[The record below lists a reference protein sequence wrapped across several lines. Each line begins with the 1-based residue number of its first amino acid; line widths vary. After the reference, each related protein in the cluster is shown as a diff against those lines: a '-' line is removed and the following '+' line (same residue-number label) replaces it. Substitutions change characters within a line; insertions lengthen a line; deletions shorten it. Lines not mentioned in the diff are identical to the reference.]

1 MALTIRDIARMSGV
15 SKSTVSRY
23 LNNDSVSEETA
34 KKIKEVIDETGY
46 EMNNNARRLKSQ
58 KNNSIGIYVKG
69 IQSTGV
75 SRSLNTLSNE
85 LKKNAYDPFIMIG
98 NNSDTEEDEIRDI
111 LFLKQQ
117 RVSGVIYGT
126 DRLTPNIEKTLSELK
141 VPIVLIGQKSSTL
154 PYCIL
159 DNHFAG
165 EILGEYLVSLG
176 HNRLLFIAPTTKDI
190 EVGNNRIQGVL
201 AKFGQSDIN
210 FEYKKIYAN
219 DYSFEAAYSVGQEVL
234 KYKPSIVIGT
244 TDRAALGILHFL
256 TENNIDVPNVTSLA
270 GFGNY
275 DFSKIVS
282 PPLTTIEFD
291 YETLAENT
299 ITLLLSKVEEKELQD
314 KNPSRVPIELM
325 VRESVSAPKKFE
337 I

>member
-154 PYCIL
+154 PYCI
-159 DNHFAG
+159 
-165 EILGEYLVSLG
+165 
-176 HNRLLFIAPTTKDI
+176 
-190 EVGNNRIQGVL
+190 
-201 AKFGQSDIN
+201 
-210 FEYKKIYAN
+210 
-219 DYSFEAAYSVGQEVL
+219 
-234 KYKPSIVIGT
+234 
-244 TDRAALGILHFL
+244 
-256 TENNIDVPNVTSLA
+256 
-270 GFGNY
+270 
-275 DFSKIVS
+275 
-282 PPLTTIEFD
+282 
-291 YETLAENT
+291 
-299 ITLLLSKVEEKELQD
+299 
-314 KNPSRVPIELM
+314 
-325 VRESVSAPKKFE
+325 
-337 I
+337 